1 MNKER
6 LTDLFIRLT
15 QIDSL
20 SLSERHMAD
29 VLRGELEDLGFDV
42 YEDDAGSRLGSDT
55 GNLYALLRATDPGKK
70 PVLLSAHMDTVV
82 PGIGKKAVIDP
93 DEGIIRSEGDTILGA
108 DDAAGIAQILEAV
121 RSILENGTPHGD
133 IEILFP
139 VAEEVY
145 GLGSAEFDYS
155 RIISKEAF
163 VIDLS
168 DDIGVAAVAAPSIIT
183 FGFEI
188 IGKSAH
194 AGFEPEA
201 GINAIASAAEIIAST
216 KQGRIAEGLT
226 LNIGTIKGGSI
237 TNIVSESCVCTGEVR
252 GNDHDATIAALD
264 GLKETVDRICAKNG
278 ASYEFSSDIKIH
290 AYSTPEDSDVCRSF
304 AAVCCSMDIEPKF
317 ITTRGGSDN
326 NVFALHGLPGIV
338 VGCGSRETHTT
349 SEYIRLEDLYKGA
362 ELAEQIIAQR

>member
-1 MNKER
+1 MNKDR

-20 SLSERHMAD
+20 SFGEREMAN
-29 VLRGELEDLGFDV
+29 VLKVELEDLGFEV

-55 GNLYALLRATDPGKK
+55 GNLYALLKATDPGKK
-70 PVLLSAHMDTVV
+70 PVLFSAHMDTVV
-82 PGIGKKAVIDP
+82 PGIGKRAVIDS
-93 DEGIIRSEGDTILGA
+93 EKGLIRSEGDTILGA
-108 DDAAGIAQILEAV
+108 DDAAGVAQILEAV
-121 RSILENGTPHGD
+121 RSTLESGAPHGD

-155 RIISKEAF
+155 RIISNEAF

-168 DDIGVAAVAAPSIIT
+168 DDIGVAAVAAPSIIS
-183 FGFEI
+183 FEFEI
-188 IGKSAH
+188 TGRPAH

-201 GINAIASAAEIIAST
+201 GINAIASAAEIIAAT

-252 GNDHDATIAALD
+252 GNDHDATCAALD
-264 GLKETVDRICAKNG
+264 ELKKTVDSICAKNG
-278 ASYEFSSDIKIH
+278 ARYTFTSDAKIR
-290 AYSTPEDSDVCRSF
+290 AYCTPEDSDVCKSF
-304 AAVCCSMDIEPKF
+304 AAVCLSMGLEPKF

-326 NVFALHGLPGIV
+326 NVFAQHGLQGIV
-338 VGCGSRETHTT
+338 VGFGSRETHTT
-349 SEYIRLEDLYKGA
+349 DEYIMLDDLYKGA
-362 ELAEQIIAQR
+362 ELVENIIAQR